1 METTIATMLDDTRER
16 LWALRADIDGT
27 TDPDTLVRMGHAL
40 TCLQDLHRQ
49 LSLAGLSLERA
60 DYWQAAP
67 SATNPMAAV
76 VAALGGLD

>member
-1 METTIATMLDDTRER
+1 MDTTIASMLDDTRER
-16 LWALRADIDGT
+16 MRALRADIDGT

-49 LSLAGLSLERA
+49 LSLAWLSVERI
-60 DYWQAAP
+60 DYWLGEP
-67 SATNPMAAV
+67 GVNPMAAI